1 MKKTDFTGLKC
12 PLPVLKAKR
21 VIKKMKQGESHQ
33 FISDDPGSPI
43 FGMPI
48 IMAHKAKNVIVM
60 KRGMGKGYAG
70 IENSLFFNENTRM
83 LFGNAK
89 DSLQSLVNEIK
100 SL

>member
-43 FGMPI
+43 DFSHLCEVQNLELNFVKTNGI
-48 IMAHKAKNVIVM
+48 YLFNIR
-60 KRGMGKGYAG
+60 KR
-70 IENSLFFNENTRM
+70 
-83 LFGNAK
+83 
-89 DSLQSLVNEIK
+89 
-100 SL
+100 